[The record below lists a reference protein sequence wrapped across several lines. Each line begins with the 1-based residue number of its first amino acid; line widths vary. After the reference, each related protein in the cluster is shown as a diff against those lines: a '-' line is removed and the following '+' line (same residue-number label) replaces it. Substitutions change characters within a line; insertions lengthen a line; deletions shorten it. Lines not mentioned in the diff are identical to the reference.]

1 MRSLKDTTFR
11 RSPEALYRR
20 VGGDILLGTPGREEF
35 DTLSATGSATWDL
48 LETPR
53 DLAELVDLLASD
65 YDVPPQSIISDVA
78 SLLLELHR
86 RGWIQEVEDNQ
97 A

>member
-1 MRSLKDTTFR
+1 MRNLKEATFR

-20 VGGDILLGTPGREEF
+20 VGGDILLATPGREDF

-53 DLAELVDLLASD
+53 DLAELVDVLASN
-65 YDVPPQSIISDVA
+65 YDVPPQSIVSDVA
-78 SLLLELHR
+78 ALLLELHR
-86 RGWIQEVEDNQ
+86 RGWIQEVEE
-97 A
+97 